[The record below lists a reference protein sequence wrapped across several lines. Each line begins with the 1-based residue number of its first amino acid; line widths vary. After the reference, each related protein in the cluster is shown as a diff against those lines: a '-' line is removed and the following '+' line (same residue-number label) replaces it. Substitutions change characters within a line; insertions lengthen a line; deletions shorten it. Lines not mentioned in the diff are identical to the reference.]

1 MPTRPPRPPHRP
13 APGGWNGEFYA
24 NFGHD
29 AARSWYEARK
39 YSFFSAGYGPW
50 YVGTLYLLAVGD
62 RIWVNAP
69 GYGYVGVG
77 RVMSGPITAAKFEV
91 ATPTG
96 PRPALDMLTEGTY
109 HREFVNDDRAEHFVN
124 VRWLQTVPL
133 NTFREPGLFGNPNTI
148 CRPTSPR
155 WNATV
160 KRLKELFSDHDQ

>member
-91 ATPTG
+91 ATTTG

-109 HREFVNDDRAEHFVN
+109 HREFVNDDRACSVTRIPSADLPPRGGTQQSN
-124 VRWLQTVPL
+124 GSKSCSPTMT
-133 NTFREPGLFGNPNTI
+133 NKIAT
-148 CRPTSPR
+148 RP
-155 WNATV
+155 A
-160 KRLKELFSDHDQ
+160 